1 MTTNG
6 FDTRQYWEA
15 RLNKN
20 LNLRG
25 TGHRAFD
32 LAYNEYLYQAQVD
45 TLNLLFE
52 RNHVDANAQRVLD
65 VGCGTGFFTEY
76 FVRRNARQV
85 VGLDLTAA
93 SVSYL
98 QQRFPAHLFAQVDV
112 AAPQLPLSEL
122 YDLVLCMSVLYH
134 VVDDELFFR
143 AIRNLSAATAP
154 QGYLLLSDI
163 FQRLRLP
170 TGRHARFRGLED
182 YSAALASQG
191 MQIVDIVPVYY
202 LLNRT
207 YLPLIGPR
215 LIDALRLGRWMYT
228 ADRALRAHSFPFG
241 AEMKIL
247 LARHTV

>member
-6 FDTRQYWEA
+6 FDTRQYWES

-25 TGHRAFD
+25 TGHRAFG
-32 LAYNEYLYQAQVD
+32 LAYNQYLYQAQVD
-45 TLNLLFE
+45 SLNLLFE
-52 RNHVDANAQRVLD
+52 RNHVDVNATRVLD

-76 FVRRNARQV
+76 FVRRNARRV

-98 QQRFPAHLFAQVDV
+98 QQQFPAHLFAQVDV
-112 AAPQLPLSEL
+112 AAPHLPLAEL

-134 VVDDELFFR
+134 VVDDKLFVR
-143 AIRNLSAATAP
+143 AIRNLCTATAP
-154 QGYLLLSDI
+154 DGYLLLSDI
-163 FQRLRLP
+163 FHRLRLP
-170 TGRHARFRGLED
+170 TGRHARFRSLEE
-182 YSAALASQG
+182 YRAALTSQG
-191 MQIVDIVPVYY
+191 MEIVDIVPVYY

-215 LIDALRLGRWMYT
+215 VIDALDLGRWMQA
-228 ADRALRAHSFPFG
+228 ADRALRARSFPFG